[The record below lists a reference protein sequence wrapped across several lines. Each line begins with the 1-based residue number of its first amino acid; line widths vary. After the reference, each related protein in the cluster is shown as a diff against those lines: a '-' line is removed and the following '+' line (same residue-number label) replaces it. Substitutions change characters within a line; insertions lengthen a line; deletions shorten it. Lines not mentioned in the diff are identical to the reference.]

1 MPSPVRLPPDISRLD
16 PDPQNFMTGD
26 TEPLRAVGHLSY
38 PSFQRVLDHAVA
50 RGAAYVAR
58 IAVAQSFLDH
68 SHQLHMRDQTPKTSS
83 GGISDSASIAF
94 FYRGRFCYAGQDLLG
109 KPGP

>member
-38 PSFQRVLDHAVA
+38 PSFQRVSDH
-50 RGAAYVAR
+50 GAAYVAR

-68 SHQLHMRDQTPKTSS
+68 SHQLQIRDQTPKTSS
-83 GGISDSASIAF
+83 GGISDSASISF
-94 FYRGRFCYAGQDLLG
+94 FYCGRFCYAGQDLLG